1 MLIPTGPMQVD
12 HALMIRQNI
21 GLIFDLLQTLVLL
34 GCVFYGLFIFYRV
47 SDKRKYSYLISAMA
61 CVIIGDMVSY
71 LSLLF

>member
-34 GCVFYGLFIFYRV
+34 GCVFYGLFIFHRV